1 MLDEANSKVFDNA
14 GLVSG
19 AVLSDLDGDGLP
31 ELILACEWGPIK
43 VFHNERG
50 KLVPW
55 NPPVTFNDLPVV
67 TQTDQPSTLNQL
79 TGWWNGV
86 TTGDFDG
93 DGRMDIIASNWG
105 RNTKYEYHRQEPLR
119 LYYGDFAE
127 DGGMQMIETHY
138 EPSMMKQVP
147 VRLLDVAVKAM
158 PFLTERFSSHR
169 AYAEA
174 GIEEVLGDR
183 LKRARILEA
192 SFLDTTVF
200 LNRGDHFEPR
210 VLPMEAQLAPAF
222 AVCVGDFDGDGRVDL
237 AVTQNNAET
246 KLFHNVGGKP
256 GLRVRMKGPDR
267 NPSGVGA
274 VLRLKYRER
283 FGPAREIHAGSG
295 YWSQDGAVSVLG
307 KAEEPTQLRVR
318 WPGGREITYA
328 LPPKAVE
335 VEVRASGELTL
346 IK

>member
-1 MLDEANSKVFDNA
+1 M
-14 GLVSG
+14 
-19 AVLSDLDGDGLP
+19 
-31 ELILACEWGPIK
+31 
-43 VFHNERG
+43 
-50 KLVPW
+50 
-55 NPPVTFNDLPVV
+55 
-67 TQTDQPSTLNQL
+67 
-79 TGWWNGV
+79 
-86 TTGDFDG
+86 
-93 DGRMDIIASNWG
+93 
-105 RNTKYEYHRQEPLR
+105 
-119 LYYGDFAE
+119 
-127 DGGMQMIETHY
+127 
-138 EPSMMKQVP
+138 
-147 VRLLDVAVKAM
+147 
-158 PFLTERFSSHR
+158 
-169 AYAEA
+169 
-174 GIEEVLGDR
+174 
-183 LKRARILEA
+183 
-192 SFLDTTVF
+192 
-200 LNRGDHFEPR
+200 
-210 VLPMEAQLAPAF
+210 
-222 AVCVGDFDGDGRVDL
+222 DL

-318 WPGGREITYA
+318 WPGGKEITYA